1 MRDLAARAIR
11 PSSPWLRWSVLL
23 LLVAAA
29 FLGIARAS
37 VPDRGFHT
45 TNAEVKR

>member
-1 MRDLAARAIR
+1 MHDLAARANKA
-11 PSSPWLRWSVLL
+11 SSPWLRWSVLL

-29 FLGIARAS
+29 LLGIARAN
-37 VPDRGFHT
+37 VPDRGLHT